1 MLGDVEKDAL
11 GAIKLYL
18 ETTDPVAVLV
28 HVMLAAETLEPLCGF
43 VDILDEDAEMVQAG
57 VVETLAEL
65 VGLEP
70 QDRQVDRAVAQVMAI
85 GEGPVIRA
93 DDLEVKRFYIELGH
107 RVGILCSDGNVTK
120 LGHFSSFAV

>member
-1 MLGDVEKDAL
+1 MLGDVEEDAL
-11 GAIKLYL
+11 GAIKLDL

-70 QDRQVDRAVAQVMAI
+70 QDRQVDRAVAQVLAI
-85 GEGPVIRA
+85 GEGAVVRA
-93 DDLEVKRFYIELGH
+93 DDPEVDRFYLELAH
-107 RVGILCSDGNVTK
+107 RVGLLYSDGYLTK
-120 LGHFSSFAV
+120 